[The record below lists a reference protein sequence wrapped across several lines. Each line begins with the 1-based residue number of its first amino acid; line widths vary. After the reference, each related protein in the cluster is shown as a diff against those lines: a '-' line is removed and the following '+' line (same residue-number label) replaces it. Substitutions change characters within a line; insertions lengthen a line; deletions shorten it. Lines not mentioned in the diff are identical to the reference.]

1 MDAEIPGSKVG
12 AEDRLSWAQH
22 RFLAIL
28 GLPAF
33 GVAFA
38 YTVVGTYLPV
48 LLAELSGPAVTGL
61 LIGGEGLVACSSRWS
76 SVAGRTRREVAS
88 AAGCLSYSAALC

>member
-1 MDAEIPGSKVG
+1 MSSPPSKWWAPKSDVG
-12 AEDRLSWAQH
+12 KANGEDRLSRAQLW
-22 RFLAIL
+22 FLVIL
-28 GLPAF
+28 GFPAF

-61 LIGGEGLVACSSRWS
+61 LIGGEGVVALIVPVVVGGWS
-76 SVAGRTRREVAS
+76 DATRSGIGRRS
-88 AAGCLSYSAALC
+88 

>member
-1 MDAEIPGSKVG
+1 MVGAEIPGSKVG
-12 AEDRLSWAQH
+12 AEDPLSRAQ
-22 RFLAIL
+22 RWFLSVL

-61 LIGGEGLVACSSRWS
+61 LIGGEGVVALIVPVVVGRWS
-76 SVAGRTRREVAS
+76 DSTSDRHRPPTAFHTRR
-88 AAGCLSYSAALC
+88 